1 MTVDELSEVAA
12 RLAAL
17 RQGFPD
23 RLPPEVAAE
32 LGALLRLGLK
42 AADRDRDQ
50 PITPAA
56 GGAA

>member
-1 MTVDELSEVAA
+1 MN
-12 RLAAL
+12 RAL
-17 RQGFPD
+17 QQRREQGFPD